1 MKLDDL
7 KNINLNDIGS
17 WPLPVKFGAIGVVCL
32 LILVAGYFVFIQGEL
47 DVYAEA
53 KAKEEKLRETYL
65 SKKALALN
73 LPAYKQQ
80 MEEMQQT
87 FGTLVRQLPNT
98 TEIPDLLVDITQ
110 AGLGRGLEFVLFKP
124 ENEIPKEFYAEKPI
138 SIKVS
143 GTYHELS
150 QFVSDV
156 AALPRIVTFGDMTID
171 MPPKGTKLSMTAQAK
186 TYRYLE
192 AGEIAAR
199 EAAARKSKAGARG
212 APAKPAAGAG
222 AAK

>member
-7 KNINLNDIGS
+7 KNINLNDLGS
-17 WPLPVKFGAIGVVCL
+17 WPLPVKLGAIAVVCVAL
-32 LILVAGYFVFIQGEL
+32 LVVGYFVFIQGEL
-47 DVYAEA
+47 DIYADA
-53 KAKEEKLRETYL
+53 KTKEESLRQTYL

-138 SIKVS
+138 SIKVN
-143 GTYHELS
+143 GTYHELA

-156 AALPRIVTFGDMTID
+156 AALPRIVTFGDITIET
-171 MPPKGTKLSMTAQAK
+171 PQKGTKLAISAQAK

-192 AGEIAAR
+192 ASEIAAR
-199 EAAARKSKAGARG
+199 EEAARKARGGKPGARP
-212 APAKPAAGAG
+212 APAAK